1 MRKLTL
7 LALAVAAAVALFASC
22 AKQAPKTVTV
32 YMWSEYIDPELLE
45 RFEKETGQ
53 KVVLDTYENTETMMS
68 KIASASDL
76 YDVVVV
82 SDHAVRTLSGKGT
95 FRRLDLK
102 KIPNAKNVM
111 ERFRKPAYEIIR
123 EAVADYGYPVLFG
136 FPAGHGRPNMSLI
149 LGREIT
155 LTVQQNECRITF

>member
-1 MRKLTL
+1 MRKIALPA
-7 LALAVAAAVALFASC
+7 LAAVCAASVAVAALGLLVSC
-22 AKQAPKTVTV
+22 AKPAPKTVTV
-32 YMWSEYIDPELLE
+32 YMWSEYIDPALLE
-45 RFEKETGQ
+45 QFEKETGQ

-95 FRRLDLK
+95 FRALDLK

-111 ERFRKPAYEIIR
+111 TRFRNPAY
-123 EAVADYGYPVLFG
+123 
-136 FPAGHGRPNMSLI
+136 
-149 LGREIT
+149 
-155 LTVQQNECRITF
+155 